1 MAMKDIIDKDPNWKE
16 KVKAMD
22 EFAQFIKSMGK
33 QHAAS
38 KEAAIVFAMSFSRNF
53 KAANIN
59 ILKCSLECVK
69 TIIEACGAGPRMVS
83 TITTALL
90 PKVPFCSVYPA

>member
-22 EFAQFIKSMGK
+22 EFAQFIKSTGK

-38 KEAAIVFAMSFSRNF
+38 KEAAIVFAMSFSRS
-53 KAANIN
+53 AVI
-59 ILKCSLECVK
+59 
-69 TIIEACGAGPRMVS
+69 
-83 TITTALL
+83 
-90 PKVPFCSVYPA
+90 

>member
-22 EFAQFIKSMGK
+22 EFAQFINSTGK
-33 QHAAS
+33 QHAAR
-38 KEAAIVFAMSFSRNF
+38 KEAAIVFATSFSRNF
-53 KAANIN
+53 NAANIN